1 MDYHEFLKV
10 HSYVFQGGTFP
21 ISKKNN
27 LTVVKKYINEVTI
40 SKDELLVVEHSEPFL
55 QEKE

>member
-1 MDYHEFLKV
+1 MEYHEFLKV
-10 HSYVFQGGTFP
+10 HSYVFQGTVP

-27 LTVVKKYINEVTI
+27 LTVVKKYINEVAI

>member
-1 MDYHEFLKV
+1 MEYHEFLKV
-10 HSYVFQGGTFP
+10 HSYVFQGTFP

-55 QEKE
+55 QEEE